1 MDDCIIITE
10 DVLEVIADETISKF
24 EELTNKVKYQDYM
37 MPWGKYQGHF
47 IADIL
52 LEDRAYFDWLVENVL
67 DEELKKALE
76 FHLEE
81 ADENGDVC

>member
-10 DVLEVIADETISKF
+10 DVLDVIADETISKF

-52 LEDRAYFDWLVENVL
+52 LEDRSYFDWLVENVL

-81 ADENGDVC
+81 ADENGDMC